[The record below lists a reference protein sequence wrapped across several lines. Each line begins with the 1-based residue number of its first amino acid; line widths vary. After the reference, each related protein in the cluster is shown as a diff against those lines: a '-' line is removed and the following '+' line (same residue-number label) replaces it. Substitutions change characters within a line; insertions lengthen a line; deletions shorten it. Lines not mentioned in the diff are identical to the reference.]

1 MEDVLLIDEEARG
14 RRLDVFLAD
23 TEKELSRSH
32 IQKLIEGGAVLVNG
46 RAVKA
51 NYKLRAGDSVEVH
64 VPEAQEWKILPEAI
78 PLDVL
83 YEDEDI
89 IVINK
94 ARGMVVHPAAG
105 VSSGTLVN
113 ALLYHCK
120 DLSGIN
126 GVIRPGIV
134 HRLDK
139 DTSGVMVAA
148 KNDAAHVDLAEQIRL
163 KTAHRIYQAL
173 VLGTIAEEKGV
184 IRAPIGRHPTER
196 KKMAVV
202 PNGKEATTHFRV
214 LERFSSYTFVE
225 CRLQTGRT
233 HQIRVHMAYIGHPLL
248 GDPKYGKKS
257 PFAIE
262 GQALHSAE
270 LMLTHPRTK
279 ERLRFAATMPADME
293 EILRTLRR
301 RG

>member
-23 TEKELSRSH
+23 REKELSRSH

-51 NYKLRAGDSVEVH
+51 NYKLRTGDSVEIH
-64 VPEAQEWKILPEAI
+64 VPEAQAWKILPEAS

-148 KNDAAHVDLAEQIRL
+148 KDDAAHVDLAEQIRL

>member
-14 RRLDVFLAD
+14 RRLDVFLAGR
-23 TEKELSRSH
+23 EKELSRSH

-51 NYKLRAGDSVEVH
+51 NYKLRTGDSVEIH
-64 VPEAQEWKILPEAI
+64 VPEAQAWKILPEAI

-113 ALLYHCK
+113 ALLHHCK

-173 VLGTIAEEKGV
+173 VLGTIAEGKGV

-279 ERLRFAATMPADME
+279 ERLRFAAAMPADME

>member
-23 TEKELSRSH
+23 REKELSRSH

-51 NYKLRAGDSVEVH
+51 NYKLCTGDSVEIH
-64 VPEAQEWKILPEAI
+64 VPEAQAWKILPEAI

-113 ALLYHCK
+113 ALLHHCK

-173 VLGTIAEEKGV
+173 VLGTIAEGKGV

>member
-14 RRLDVFLAD
+14 KRLDVFLAD
-23 TEKELSRSH
+23 REKELSRSH
-32 IQKLIEGGAVLVNG
+32 IQKLIVGGAVLVNG

-51 NYKLRAGDSVEVH
+51 NYKLRTGDSVEIH
-64 VPEAQEWKILPEAI
+64 VPEAQAWKILPEAI

-248 GDPKYGKKS
+248 GDPKYGKNS

-279 ERLRFAATMPADME
+279 ERLRFAAAMPADME